1 MRKTRNIL
9 LSAVFLV
16 ICCLMIA
23 LFTVFTLDSPTLDE
37 EWLSEESC
45 IFTADSGETTEV
57 RIGDEL
63 GDARTDGYYTSVF
76 RFTPYPNTVS
86 ELTFMMG
93 NGDAEITLNGRTLF
107 SGHVGSDGVPGASPS
122 VNFTAEPEAG
132 ENVITAVY
140 RYTDTAAYIYPALL
154 INSNSD
160 ASERRLAAATNSS
173 AILAGISGIA
183 FVITAALFLLSIAF
197 EHTDFSLIFLAVGI
211 ICYCVKMLFNTGAV
225 QCPESVVGLVFD
237 LQQLLTLPM
246 IIIFIV
252 FTIRNR
258 RVGIIKYIL
267 IFTGI
272 LAGLMLLANVLGLI
286 FDNVPALV
294 KQLGFIVYLLYNQM
308 FEKALTV
315 ACNYLIIICVAA
327 ALYYHIRGL
336 IAIHA
341 ENTALESQNRAIVSG
356 YENMVYNVRKT
367 AEVRHEWKHDL
378 LSLSL
383 LYDKGKI
390 DEIGEYLKIK
400 NEFLSNA
407 EKVRFTENFVF
418 DVILNSVSARA
429 DEAGIDLKTHVN
441 IPPTINIREEDLCQL
456 LLNMFDN
463 AFNACEK
470 VKENKFISFTAEM
483 KNGFLA
489 IRCQNSTSGEQSS
502 NGGDISHGWGLKN
515 MEKVCKHYGSDLIKG
530 EADGVYTVKTAL
542 QIGSKE
548 D

>member
-1 MRKTRNIL
+1 
-9 LSAVFLV
+9 
-16 ICCLMIA
+16 
-23 LFTVFTLDSPTLDE
+23 
-37 EWLSEESC
+37 
-45 IFTADSGETTEV
+45 
-57 RIGDEL
+57 
-63 GDARTDGYYTSVF
+63 
-76 RFTPYPNTVS
+76 
-86 ELTFMMG
+86 
-93 NGDAEITLNGRTLF
+93 
-107 SGHVGSDGVPGASPS
+107 
-122 VNFTAEPEAG
+122 
-132 ENVITAVY
+132 
-140 RYTDTAAYIYPALL
+140 
-154 INSNSD
+154 
-160 ASERRLAAATNSS
+160 
-173 AILAGISGIA
+173 
-183 FVITAALFLLSIAF
+183 
-197 EHTDFSLIFLAVGI
+197 
-211 ICYCVKMLFNTGAV
+211 
-225 QCPESVVGLVFD
+225 
-237 LQQLLTLPM
+237 
-246 IIIFIV
+246 
-252 FTIRNR
+252 
-258 RVGIIKYIL
+258 
-267 IFTGI
+267 
-272 LAGLMLLANVLGLI
+272 MLLANVLGLI
-286 FDNVPALV
+286 FDNVPAPV

-308 FEKALTV
+308 FEKALTI

-341 ENTALESQNRAIVSG
+341 ENTALESQNRAIVAG
-356 YENMVYNVRKT
+356 YENMVYNVKKT

-441 IPPTINIREEDLCQL
+441 IPPTINMREEDLCQL

-470 VKENKFISFTAEM
+470 VKENKFINFTAEM

-515 MEKVCKHYGSDLIKG
+515 MEKVCRHYGSDLIKG

>member
-1 MRKTRNIL
+1 MNTNPDV
-9 LSAVFLV
+9 SA
-16 ICCLMIA
+16 
-23 LFTVFTLDSPTLDE
+23 
-37 EWLSEESC
+37 
-45 IFTADSGETTEV
+45 
-57 RIGDEL
+57 
-63 GDARTDGYYTSVF
+63 
-76 RFTPYPNTVS
+76 
-86 ELTFMMG
+86 
-93 NGDAEITLNGRTLF
+93 
-107 SGHVGSDGVPGASPS
+107 
-122 VNFTAEPEAG
+122 
-132 ENVITAVY
+132 
-140 RYTDTAAYIYPALL
+140 
-154 INSNSD
+154 
-160 ASERRLAAATNSS
+160 RRLAAATNSS

-211 ICYCVKMLFNTGAV
+211 ICNCVTMLFNTGAV
-225 QCPESVVGLVFD
+225 QCPESVVALVFN
-237 LQQLLTLPM
+237 LQQFLTLPL
-246 IIIFIV
+246 IIVFIV
-252 FTIRNR
+252 ITIRSR

-272 LAGLMLLANVLGLI
+272 LAGLILMANVLVLI

-308 FEKALTV
+308 FEKALTI

-341 ENTALESQNRAIVSG
+341 ENTALESQNRAIVAG
-356 YENMVYNVRKT
+356 YENMVYNVKKT

-441 IPPTINIREEDLCQL
+441 IPPTINMREEDLCQL

-470 VKENKFISFTAEM
+470 VKENKFINFTAEM

-515 MEKVCKHYGSDLIKG
+515 MEKVCRHYGSDLIKG